1 MILIL
6 IFAEALGLY
15 GMSLASLSLCLS
27 LSRSFYLARS
37 LPHLRWV
44 ALLSWSLVY
53 PYLAVSISLPLSRSL
68 YLALSISLHL
78 CLLFGLPVAL
88 AIRGLRPLH

>member
-15 GMSLASLSLCLS
+15 GMSLFSLSLCLS

-37 LPHLRWV
+37 LPPLRCV
-44 ALLSWSLVY
+44 ALLSQSLVSL
-53 PYLAVSISLPLSRSL
+53 YLASSSSLSLSRSL
-68 YLALSISLHL
+68 YLALSISLPL
-78 CLLFGLPVAL
+78 CLLYSLSLLPS
-88 AIRGLRPLH
+88 